1 MRKRKENCQSG
12 GEYSLQAKHLK
23 SRRVM
28 KMSNSLKFIKTIAK
42 KEVIEFVRDWRTLL
56 ALVVIPLLIF
66 PALFIALPLLLQ
78 SEAAELDALDLEI
91 VWQGDIDDEL
101 NDMFRNESLIIAY
114 EQLPMEISNLSDIGE
129 DMSRLRSQ
137 DVNAIFRLVQENES
151 WSFSVLYL
159 STSEASNEARERIL
173 LSLQIWESNVV
184 NGTLVEAGL
193 DPEIT
198 LDPVT
203 WDGSVASADAATKG
217 EQAGL
222 ALSLFIPMVIAI
234 WTASSAI
241 QPSIDMTAGER
252 ERGTLEALLCLPCTR
267 MQLLAGKWL
276 AVATITS
283 AGVALQIGG
292 LLFAITFL
300 SAASIIG
307 LPSISFASIMLLTGA
322 VLIFAVMVVAFEL
335 ALAMR
340 SHSVKEAGSLLGPAI
355 LFIIFPALFT
365 QVINLD
371 GIESW
376 WFCIP
381 LVNILLAMRE
391 LLLDRI
397 IFEHIL
403 VWIISSVFYAALA
416 AWFAARQFKREDLVA
431 SIS

>member
-1 MRKRKENCQSG
+1 
-12 GEYSLQAKHLK
+12 
-23 SRRVM
+23 
-28 KMSNSLKFIKTIAK
+28 MSNSLKFIKTIAK

-137 DVNAIFRLVQENES
+137 DANAIFRLVQENES

-203 WDGSVASADAATKG
+203 WDGSVASADAATRG

-307 LPSISFASIMLLTGA
+307 VPSISFASIMLLTGA

>member
-1 MRKRKENCQSG
+1 
-12 GEYSLQAKHLK
+12 
-23 SRRVM
+23 M

-137 DVNAIFRLVQENES
+137 DANAIFRLVQENES

-307 LPSISFASIMLLTGA
+307 VPSISFASIMLLTGA

-397 IFEHIL
+397 IFEHIM

>member
-1 MRKRKENCQSG
+1 
-12 GEYSLQAKHLK
+12 
-23 SRRVM
+23 
-28 KMSNSLKFIKTIAK
+28 MSNSLKFIKTIAK

-137 DVNAIFRLVQENES
+137 DANAIFRLVQENES

-307 LPSISFASIMLLTGA
+307 VPSISFASIMLLTGA

-397 IFEHIL
+397 IFEHIM